1 MNCVCVCVCN
11 LSVSQTLLLP
21 VKHCQSPT
29 QQLCRL
35 QETFDLQVLFNLF
48 LPPIIFHGA
57 YTLNQKRFLANLG
70 SVLTYAFAGTIISC
84 MCIGACMY
92 GFTKLMVLLSEQKEE
107 FFLTHCLLFGAI
119 MSATD
124 PVSVL
129 GLLSDLRV
137 DLDLH
142 MLLFGE
148 SVLNDAVAIVLTHSY
163 LSAEACGLSGIVA
176 VMFCGLSQ
184 ARYTVLNL
192 SSEGRARIKQ
202 LFEVF
207 NFLGEIS
214 IFGYMGYILLKF
226 TCHKFEPYFISGA
239 LLSVFISRAFNIYP
253 LSFLLNLGRTNKI
266 PCKFQH
272 FMMFAGLRGA
282 VAFRLAVKVTAK
294 EVSHTIFTTTLLMIV
309 FTIWVLGTAAD
320 PMLRRLD
327 IRNIRA
333 REAATCV
340 SIHVSVSGNN
350 DAINTEIGT
359 FRMRMQNIYLKP
371 MLTHC
376 GPPLTESL
384 PQCCGVFARVFSS
397 PRVQEV
403 RLFFCVYNMPEILRN
418 I

>member
-1 MNCVCVCVCN
+1 
-11 LSVSQTLLLP
+11 LSWS
-21 VKHCQSPT
+21 
-29 QQLCRL
+29 
-35 QETFDLQVLFNLF
+35 
-48 LPPIIFHGA
+48 
-57 YTLNQKRFLANLG
+57 
-70 SVLTYAFAGTIISC
+70 
-84 MCIGACMY
+84 
-92 GFTKLMVLLSEQKEE
+92 
-107 FFLTHCLLFGAI
+107 
-119 MSATD
+119 
-124 PVSVL
+124 
-129 GLLSDLRV
+129 
-137 DLDLH
+137 
-142 MLLFGE
+142 
-148 SVLNDAVAIVLTHSY
+148 SY

-226 TCHKFEPYFISGA
+226 TCHKFEPHFISG
-239 LLSVFISRAFNIYP
+239 LSVFISRAFNIYP

-327 IRNIRA
+327 IRLVQTPCRVIQIVGCA
-333 REAATCV
+333 KDLSSCL
-340 SIHVSVSGNN
+340 SICPSVSSSLVL
-350 DAINTEIGT
+350 
-359 FRMRMQNIYLKP
+359 YLKP
-371 MLTHC
+371 MLTHR

-397 PRVQEV
+397 PRVQE
-403 RLFFCVYNMPEILRN
+403 LCEIEAGKNTLDLGETESQQGSSESDSASEHQEDLLDGDLGLGTAPAQPREASGSSTQL
-418 I
+418 